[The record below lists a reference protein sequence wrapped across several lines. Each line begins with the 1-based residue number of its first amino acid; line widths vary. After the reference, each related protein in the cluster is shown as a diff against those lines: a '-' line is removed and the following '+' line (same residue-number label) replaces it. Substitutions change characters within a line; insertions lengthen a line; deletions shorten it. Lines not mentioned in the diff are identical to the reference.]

1 MKTLMCWYMIK
12 LISAMTEAPLDASLS
27 PAYSAAALPGVLSL
41 YTHLKGDTTKL
52 LYDAIT
58 SPVPVV
64 LRSKSGMAIP
74 ISIVPRDAI
83 VLH

>member
-1 MKTLMCWYMIK
+1 MIK
-12 LISAMTEAPLDASLS
+12 LLSAITEAPLDAPLS

-58 SPVPVV
+58 SPAPVV
-64 LRSKSGMAIP
+64 LRS
-74 ISIVPRDAI
+74 
-83 VLH
+83 